1 MKPIDYKMRKLNENL
16 TLDVQIRLT
25 REFKMRMW
33 LARMLLNMAR
43 KVLGCGL
50 KTDIQVNT
58 DG

>member
-1 MKPIDYKMRKLNENL
+1 
-16 TLDVQIRLT
+16 
-25 REFKMRMW
+25 MRMW

-50 KTDIQVNT
+50 KTDIQVNA